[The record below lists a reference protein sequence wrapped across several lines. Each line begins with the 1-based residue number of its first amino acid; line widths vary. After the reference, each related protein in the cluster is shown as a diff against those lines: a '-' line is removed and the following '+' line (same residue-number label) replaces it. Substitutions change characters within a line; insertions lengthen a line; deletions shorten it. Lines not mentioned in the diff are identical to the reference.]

1 MNLDL
6 VQELLKQTLLLA
18 FMLAGPILTLTL
30 VVGVA
35 VSIFQTVT
43 SVQEMTL
50 SFMPKVLL
58 VGSALIVTGPWM
70 LQQITVFTIGMI
82 QRLPDFAR

>member
-1 MNLDL
+1 MNPDVVL
-6 VQELLKQTLLLA
+6 ELLKETLTVT
-18 FMLAGPILTLTL
+18 FTIAGPILLLTL
-30 VVGVA
+30 VVGIT

-50 SFMPKVLL
+50 SFVPKLIVISL
-58 VGSALIVTGPWM
+58 ALILVGPWM
-70 LQQITVFTIGMI
+70 LHQLTFFTVGLI